1 MLNKLLQIVAPH
13 HCYEC
18 TKIGYVLCVNCKY
31 DIIDEAQNACIVCDA
46 PALDGICDAC
56 RTTYS
61 KAWCVGDRR
70 GPLMAVIDG
79 LKFDHVKAAADTL
92 AELLDNR
99 LPILPP
105 DTVIVPVPTV
115 ASHIRQRGYDHT
127 LLIAK
132 SFAKRRS
139 LPLKQSLVRSNR
151 SVQRGKSKKE
161 RLEQA
166 RTAFSCPAKLDDTPA
181 YLLID
186 DVVTTNAT
194 LRYAA
199 EVLMAAGAKTVWVGV
214 AARQPLDK

>member
-1 MLNKLLQIVAPH
+1 
-13 HCYEC
+13 
-18 TKIGYVLCVNCKY
+18 
-31 DIIDEAQNACIVCDA
+31 
-46 PALDGICDAC
+46 
-56 RTTYS
+56 
-61 KAWCVGDRR
+61 
-70 GPLMAVIDG
+70 MAVIDG